1 LKHSPSLG
9 AERPVTKRPRSLVQ
23 PGKRLAGPGAIQQAK
38 NPARGPQFL
47 QIVAKPEPKLTRVAF
62 RVSRLMEF
70 CTRRELENQTGHSIQ
85 EWPLVVAKE
94 LIDNALDACEEAEV
108 APIIT
113 VTVEPGVIVVQDNG
127 GGIGA
132 DTVASVLDYSVRVSS
147 REAYCSPTRG
157 AQGNALKTLLAMG
170 YVIDRELG
178 HDAEAAGIT
187 IVEARGVRHRIEFRV
202 DHVGNQPKIDYTT
215 EPSAVVIGTRFTVQW
230 PPEAKLL
237 APAHEGPLT
246 AVEQALGPYPT
257 PSLRFRELAGA
268 YAWLNPH
275 LTLRGV
281 FFGREFVNVVA
292 TRPDWEKWRP
302 RNPTSAHWY
311 DEARLQRYLAAHVA
325 RDRELGQSRT
335 VRAFI
340 AEFRGLSGTAVQRRV
355 LTEVGCSHQSL
366 ASFFGVDRVNQGGV
380 AKLLAAMK
388 RYSKPVAPTL
398 LGVIGREHLK
408 ERFLASG
415 GNADTFKHEL
425 RKGTNGE
432 GIPYVIE
439 FSFGLHQ
446 AGLDRPGVVG
456 VRRKIVTGAN
466 FSAAIG
472 NPFRRFGSTGEGLDS
487 TLEKV
492 RANAS
497 APVICALHLA
507 SANLQYADRGKSSI
521 ILTDNAEQPDD

>member
-1 LKHSPSLG
+1 M
-9 AERPVTKRPRSLVQ
+9 
-23 PGKRLAGPGAIQQAK
+23 
-38 NPARGPQFL
+38 RGF
-47 QIVAKPEPKLTRVAF
+47 
-62 RVSRLMEF
+62 
-70 CTRRELENQTGHSIQ
+70 
-85 EWPLVVAKE
+85 
-94 LIDNALDACEEAEV
+94 
-108 APIIT
+108 
-113 VTVEPGVIVVQDNG
+113 
-127 GGIGA
+127 
-132 DTVASVLDYSVRVSS
+132 
-147 REAYCSPTRG
+147 
-157 AQGNALKTLLAMG
+157 
-170 YVIDRELG
+170 
-178 HDAEAAGIT
+178 
-187 IVEARGVRHRIEFRV
+187 
-202 DHVGNQPKIDYTT
+202 
-215 EPSAVVIGTRFTVQW
+215 
-230 PPEAKLL
+230 
-237 APAHEGPLT
+237 
-246 AVEQALGPYPT
+246 
-257 PSLRFRELAGA
+257 
-268 YAWLNPH
+268 
-275 LTLRGV
+275 
-281 FFGREFVNVVA
+281 FFGREFVNGVA
-292 TRPDWEKWRP
+292 TRPNWEKWRP

-335 VRAFI
+335 VREFI

-366 ASFFGVDRVNQGGV
+366 ASFFGVDRVNQAGV

-415 GNADTFKHEL
+415 GNADTFKYEL
-425 RKGTNGE
+425 RKGTNGD

-439 FSFGLHQ
+439 FAFGLHQ
-446 AGLDRPGVVG
+446 AGLDRPGVVE